1 MTRPGMY
8 ATFEIIPAIDL
19 RGGVCVRL
27 FQGDYGKET
36 QYSND
41 PVAMAK
47 QWQEQGAPR
56 IHVVDLDGA
65 REGSPVQA
73 ELVASICR
81 AVSVP
86 VEVSGGLRTREAI
99 EAAFA
104 GGAER
109 VQLGSA
115 AVRNPDLVREVCQQ
129 FPGAI
134 CVGIDARDGIV
145 QVQGWTESGGAEA
158 LGLANQMVELG
169 VPRIMFT
176 DIGRDSTQTGPNVAA
191 LEAMVKA
198 LPIPVV
204 ASGGVARISDLVELA
219 GIGCEGAIVGKALYE
234 QAFTLPDA
242 LAAIAAGAQA

>member
-1 MTRPGMY
+1 M
-8 ATFEIIPAIDL
+8 
-19 RGGVCVRL
+19 RL
-27 FQGDYGKET
+27 FQGDYGQET

-41 PVAMAK
+41 PVAMAR

-86 VEVSGGLRTREAI
+86 VEVSGGLRTVESIR
-99 EAAFA
+99 AAFQ

-115 AVRNPDLVREVCQQ
+115 AVRDPELVRAACAE

-134 CVGIDARDGIV
+134 CVGIDSRDGIV
-145 QVQGWTESGGAEA
+145 QVQGWTESGGVEA
-158 LGLANQMVELG
+158 TELAHSMVEQG

-176 DIGRDSTQTGPNVAA
+176 DISRDSTQVGPNVEA
-191 LEAMVKA
+191 LAAMVKA
-198 LPIPVV
+198 LPVPVV
-204 ASGGVARISDLVELA
+204 ASGGVARVTDLVELA

-234 QAFTLPDA
+234 KAFTLPDA
-242 LAAIAAGAQA
+242 LAALATARNA

>member
-1 MTRPGMY
+1 MTAVPTP
-8 ATFEIIPAIDL
+8 AFEVIPAIDL

-41 PVAMAK
+41 PVAMAR
-47 QWQEQGAPR
+47 QWQQQGAPR

-65 REGSPVQA
+65 KEGRPVQA
-73 ELVASICR
+73 ELIAAICQ
-81 AVSVP
+81 AVDVP
-86 VEVSGGLRTREAI
+86 VEVSGGLRTLDSIRT
-99 EAAFA
+99 AFA

-115 AVRNPDLVREVCQQ
+115 AVRDPELVRTACAE

-134 CVGIDARDGIV
+134 CVGIDSRDGIV
-145 QVQGWTESGGAEA
+145 QVQGWTESGGVEA
-158 LGLANQMVELG
+158 TELSHRMVELG

-176 DIGRDSTQTGPNVAA
+176 DISRDSTQTGPNIEA
-191 LEAMVKA
+191 LAAMVEA
-198 LPIPVV
+198 LPVPVV
-204 ASGGVARISDLVELA
+204 ASGGVAQIADLVELA

-234 QAFTLPDA
+234 KAFTLPAALEA
-242 LAAIAAGAQA
+242 LAAVSSA

>member
-1 MTRPGMY
+1 VTAASLSP
-8 ATFEIIPAIDL
+8 FEIIPAIDL

-27 FQGDYGKET
+27 FQGDYGQET

-65 REGSPVQA
+65 REGQPVQA
-73 ELVASICR
+73 ELIASICR
-81 AVSVP
+81 AVTVP
-86 VEVSGGLRTREAI
+86 VEVSGGLRTAESIR
-99 EAAFA
+99 AAFK

-115 AVRNPDLVREVCQQ
+115 AVRDPDLVRAACAE

-134 CVGIDARDGIV
+134 CVGIDSREGIG
-145 QVQGWTESGGAEA
+145 QVQGWTESGGIEA
-158 LGLANQMVELG
+158 TELAQRMADLG

-176 DIGRDSTQTGPNVAA
+176 DISRDSTQTGPNVEA
-191 LEAMVKA
+191 LAAMVKA
-198 LPIPVV
+198 LPVPVV
-204 ASGGVARISDLVELA
+204 ASGGVARVTDLIELA

-234 QAFTLPDA
+234 KAFTLPDA
-242 LAAIAAGAQA
+242 LIALAQTRKA